1 MAREILQI
9 HNRMPPDSITP
20 FRHDELGI
28 PWLAISPLWRKLRR
42 ISNVHLL
49 ARKSLDSNQCLRY
62 RKIEELLSHVGK
74 FRETGK
80 PVNIAEAA
88 FTTTL
93 NLLGNTMFSMDLAEG
108 ATSESAKELKELIWQ
123 IMVEAGRPNIAD
135 YFPVLKRVDPYGA
148 KRRMTEYFGRMF
160 KVIDRIIHERRQ
172 VRAASGSDRKSDM
185 LDILLDLSEHEEDMD
200 LFTLKHLFL
209 DLFAAGGDTTSSTL
223 EWAMAELLRNPNK
236 LIKAQN
242 ELKQVIGSGKTVEE
256 SDIARLPYLQATVKE
271 TFRMH
276 PAVPLLLPRRAGASV
291 EVGGYTVP
299 EGAQV
304 FVNVW
309 AIGRDPAVWENPN
322 DFIPE
327 RFIGSDID
335 VKGLNFEVLPFGGG
349 RRICPGLPLA
359 VRMLHLMLGS
369 LLNSFDWKL
378 EDGVSPATM
387 DMGDVFGI
395 TLKKAQPL
403 RAIPLPRKKM
413 DKNMECV
420 SLKVILK
427 SPQSGSSII

>member
-1 MAREILQI
+1 MDLVFLILGLCLSWWLLPAISYLVNGGGKSSITGKPPPGPRPLPIIGNLFELGSLPHRSLAKLARVHGPIISLKLGRITTVVVSTASMAREILQI
-9 HNRMPPDSITP
+9 HDESFSNRMPPDSITP

-108 ATSESAKELKELIWQ
+108 STSESAMELKELIWQ

-160 KVIDRIIHERRQ
+160 KVIDRIIDERRQ

-209 DLFAAGGDTTSSTL
+209 
-223 EWAMAELLRNPNK
+223 
-236 LIKAQN
+236 
-242 ELKQVIGSGKTVEE
+242 
-256 SDIARLPYLQATVKE
+256 
-271 TFRMH
+271 
-276 PAVPLLLPRRAGASV
+276 
-291 EVGGYTVP
+291 
-299 EGAQV
+299 
-304 FVNVW
+304 
-309 AIGRDPAVWENPN
+309 
-322 DFIPE
+322 
-327 RFIGSDID
+327 
-335 VKGLNFEVLPFGGG
+335 
-349 RRICPGLPLA
+349 
-359 VRMLHLMLGS
+359 
-369 LLNSFDWKL
+369 
-378 EDGVSPATM
+378 
-387 DMGDVFGI
+387 
-395 TLKKAQPL
+395 
-403 RAIPLPRKKM
+403 
-413 DKNMECV
+413 V
-420 SLKVILK
+420 SLDFCGRFVWISVDALFD
-427 SPQSGSSII
+427 SMCGLAFSYY